1 MSLALRQRLLF
12 SLLMSAAMSFLMTA
26 WVCWLNLGL
35 RPDFIGRWLHAF
47 ASAWPP
53 PSARCCCCA
62 AHPPPYTTPAE
73 RTRTSRRR
81 PAGAEPERMKS

>member
-47 ASAWPP
+47 ASAWPAAFCAVLLLAP
-53 PSARCCCCA
+53 PIHRLTQRLLSGRAQA
-62 AHPPPYTTPAE
+62 AAGQPALN
-73 RTRTSRRR
+73 
-81 PAGAEPERMKS
+81 PKG